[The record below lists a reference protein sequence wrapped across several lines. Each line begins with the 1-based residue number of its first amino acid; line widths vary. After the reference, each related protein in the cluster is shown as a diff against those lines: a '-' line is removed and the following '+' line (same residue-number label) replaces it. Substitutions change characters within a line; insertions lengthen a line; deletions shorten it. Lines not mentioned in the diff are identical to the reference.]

1 MSVDFNSLPKPNF
14 VEVIDYEAI
23 LAERVEYFI
32 SLYPIDEQA
41 TVRKTLSPGKGED
54 TITLKGTTYH
64 ELTHSRVTLDQ
75 IRAMADTGK
84 AYTLIEGTGK
94 IYGLVII
101 ESLDETKTYF
111 FKDGAARKTDFT
123 ITLKVIKEWQPTL
136 MGSLIGMAAG
146 ALNRAI

>member
-1 MSVDFNSLPKPNF
+1 MMMVLGLFVFSLRTASYEELQRVTSWRHPSNSRIGNTPAYQF
-14 VEVIDYEAI
+14 
-23 LAERVEYFI
+23 
-32 SLYPIDEQA
+32 
-41 TVRKTLSPGKGED
+41 TGKGED

-75 IRAMADTGK
+75 LRAMADTGK

-101 ESLDETKTYF
+101 DSLDETKTYF
-111 FKDGAARKTDFT
+111 FKDGAARKTEFT
-123 ITLKVIKEWQPTL
+123 LTLKIIKEWQPTL